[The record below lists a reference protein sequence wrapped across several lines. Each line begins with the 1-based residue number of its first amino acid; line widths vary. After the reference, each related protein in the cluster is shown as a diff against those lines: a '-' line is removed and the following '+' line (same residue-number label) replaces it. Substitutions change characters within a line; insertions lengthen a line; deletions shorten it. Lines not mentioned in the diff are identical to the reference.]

1 MGVDDKKEE
10 LPPSY
15 FEATGKQK
23 KKDQVKT
30 SSEVES
36 GGEGEVTLDLDSIQ
50 VTYQFTNPVAE
61 QSSNYDYER
70 QWSLPG
76 MGSRSS
82 SNVDVTNER
91 RRSYTRRTRTPT
103 RTESTCAEC
112 SRKFLRSSIVLLMI
126 IIVVLV
132 LFGNVYRWFW
142 VTSVRKMW
150 KWILSQNCWS
160 IHEVHKAIDLH
171 KQKTVFLWLSTHV
184 SELWPRWR
192 AWGEPARCMN
202 DFDEI
207 IISTHTYSYI
217 DRPYLL

>member
-1 MGVDDKKEE
+1 MGADDKKEE

-23 KKDQVKT
+23 KKDQAKT
-30 SSEVES
+30 SSEES

-50 VTYQFTNPVAE
+50 VTYQFTNPAAE

-76 MGSRSS
+76 MGSRTSS
-82 SNVDVTNER
+82 TIDVTNER

-142 VTSVRKMW
+142 VACF
-150 KWILSQNCWS
+150 WIWSRNTVLNSQS
-160 IHEVHKAIDLH
+160 
-171 KQKTVFLWLSTHV
+171 S
-184 SELWPRWR
+184 
-192 AWGEPARCMN
+192 
-202 DFDEI
+202 
-207 IISTHTYSYI
+207 
-217 DRPYLL
+217 